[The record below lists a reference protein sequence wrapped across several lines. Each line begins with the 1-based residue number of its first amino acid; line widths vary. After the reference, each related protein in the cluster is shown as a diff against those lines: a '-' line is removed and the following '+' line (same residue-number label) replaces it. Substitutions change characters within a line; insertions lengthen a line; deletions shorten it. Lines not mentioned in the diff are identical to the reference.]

1 MANAFFKVKAFSVV
15 NITVVVNITFPS
27 IGILLLFKMVL
38 TRSQTSRRT
47 RSSTQPLNAAPT
59 GVHGNQTRIK
69 RGPNVRK
76 SKPAAQPSNPTLASR
91 LCDLMDELPMFKRP
105 KQVIRII
112 WELKDYYPKTALFI
126 SLILVVILLVY
137 CFSIIPELFKVY
149 DNATNVW
156 LRLFPPDL
164 PSVYFNEVS
173 WPPRH
178 RWVWREEEL
187 SNVTRR
193 ITAMSKEHDGKQ
205 VHMYLIGG
213 PGSGKSELAR
223 QVGLRLNESLK
234 QDRRPVDIVTIQA
247 ATVTSLISSFAD
259 SISALSKSSAE
270 KTDGIKQLKEELD
283 HKIGGLFAKEGDDLK
298 TEMKLKI
305 YYAKLCELLKQR
317 NSRPVLI
324 FDNVRELKWLF
335 NYLNLEPGSQHFTT
349 FVVIVTLEKRV
360 SLTRLSDYVEVQDLY
375 EGMTLNDSIKLL
387 QLITGLDK
395 NNEHNAKELANILE
409 RQPLA
414 VATAAIYIESVRQGP
429 PKRSTYSYS
438 NYISEFN
445 RDIKFL
451 GMEEQLEWQ
460 ESDASKYP
468 VAMYTAALK
477 AVNHS
482 AQIDPV
488 IREITCIG
496 FTDTSP
502 LSLSYVLDYLKTNS
516 SHQFTEAQVRNSLRN
531 VLFKVAGQENHQ
543 TLHTHQVIREVFR
556 RVCKVSR
563 YNPSCLNSAFCNLTI
578 STNAD
583 FSNSQLLISDVF
595 QRLVS
600 SFERQ
605 LNFTTSSLLNVE
617 NATVT
622 ESNIV
627 FGSEYLDILTSLC
640 IFSSREGLKMEYVM
654 RVSFSDTFLRFFAH
668 NSGYWPGLIKA
679 TTNEFRLNEIVTL
692 ANLQANNDSRFD
704 LQTILLVLSLH
715 SGASKLQKEHFMTAI
730 NKTSTGIAQVIKKV
744 NNDTVVLKRTKP
756 LLLNILGA
764 MYRGLGY
771 PYRSKDLHELAFDF
785 YRTNVTDN
793 STGEHTTSSDN
804 DQEVFLGKASTL
816 HKLGIIYRYLGNL
829 AIAQSAHEWSLSLLK
844 QLSGDH
850 RVYISGSLLNLA
862 VVYSRLGKYYD
873 ALRLYNR
880 SLIMLQ
886 EIYGPSHASV
896 GRLYTTIGTVY
907 YRLGD
912 FNNATQHT
920 ERGLQIL
927 EDFHGEL
934 HPHVAEALNF
944 LGFMYRDQGHLSKAK
959 IVLERSTS
967 IKEKVFDPEHFILGE
982 ALNDLGVVYT
992 RLGEGQKAK
1001 MVLQRALHI
1010 FNLTWGEGH
1019 TSVATALNSLGA
1031 AHSASRELEEAI
1043 FLHKTALNIL
1053 LRMDMSAN
1061 LEHLIAETRQLL
1073 GNAYMATGG
1082 LEDAKDMYQLSYLGF
1097 KKIYDSHHWRV
1108 QGVLKSLSSLGY
1120 VLNKSC
1126 ETNALCFI
1134 INLNAFFAI
1143 ILGERLITFEQLILT

>member
-1 MANAFFKVKAFSVV
+1 
-15 NITVVVNITFPS
+15 
-27 IGILLLFKMVL
+27 
-38 TRSQTSRRT
+38 
-47 RSSTQPLNAAPT
+47 
-59 GVHGNQTRIK
+59 
-69 RGPNVRK
+69 
-76 SKPAAQPSNPTLASR
+76 
-91 LCDLMDELPMFKRP
+91 
-105 KQVIRII
+105 
-112 WELKDYYPKTALFI
+112 
-126 SLILVVILLVY
+126 
-137 CFSIIPELFKVY
+137 
-149 DNATNVW
+149 
-156 LRLFPPDL
+156 
-164 PSVYFNEVS
+164 
-173 WPPRH
+173 
-178 RWVWREEEL
+178 
-187 SNVTRR
+187 
-193 ITAMSKEHDGKQ
+193 
-205 VHMYLIGG
+205 MYLIGG

-247 ATVTSLISSFAD
+247 ATVTSLISSFDD

-375 EGMTLNDSIKLL
+375 EGMSLNDSIKLL

-395 NNEHNAKELANILE
+395 SNEHNAKELAIILG

-460 ESDASKYP
+460 ESDASEYAD
-468 VAMYTAALK
+468 AMYTAALK
-477 AVNHS
+477 AVKHS

-502 LSLSYVLDYLKTNS
+502 LSLSYVLDFLKTNS

-583 FSNSQLLISDVF
+583 FSNSQLLISGVF

-627 FGSEYLDILTSLC
+627 FGSEYLDILNSLC
-640 IFSSREGLKMEYVM
+640 IFSSREGLKMEDVM

-692 ANLQANNDSRFD
+692 ANLQANNGSRFD
-704 LQTILLVLSLH
+704 L
-715 SGASKLQKEHFMTAI
+715 
-730 NKTSTGIAQVIKKV
+730 
-744 NNDTVVLKRTKP
+744 
-756 LLLNILGA
+756 
-764 MYRGLGY
+764 
-771 PYRSKDLHELAFDF
+771 
-785 YRTNVTDN
+785 
-793 STGEHTTSSDN
+793 
-804 DQEVFLGKASTL
+804 
-816 HKLGIIYRYLGNL
+816 
-829 AIAQSAHEWSLSLLK
+829 
-844 QLSGDH
+844 
-850 RVYISGSLLNLA
+850 
-862 VVYSRLGKYYD
+862 
-873 ALRLYNR
+873 
-880 SLIMLQ
+880 
-886 EIYGPSHASV
+886 
-896 GRLYTTIGTVY
+896 
-907 YRLGD
+907 
-912 FNNATQHT
+912 
-920 ERGLQIL
+920 
-927 EDFHGEL
+927 
-934 HPHVAEALNF
+934 
-944 LGFMYRDQGHLSKAK
+944 
-959 IVLERSTS
+959 
-967 IKEKVFDPEHFILGE
+967 
-982 ALNDLGVVYT
+982 
-992 RLGEGQKAK
+992 
-1001 MVLQRALHI
+1001 
-1010 FNLTWGEGH
+1010 
-1019 TSVATALNSLGA
+1019 
-1031 AHSASRELEEAI
+1031 
-1043 FLHKTALNIL
+1043 
-1053 LRMDMSAN
+1053 
-1061 LEHLIAETRQLL
+1061 
-1073 GNAYMATGG
+1073 
-1082 LEDAKDMYQLSYLGF
+1082 
-1097 KKIYDSHHWRV
+1097 
-1108 QGVLKSLSSLGY
+1108 
-1120 VLNKSC
+1120 
-1126 ETNALCFI
+1126 
-1134 INLNAFFAI
+1134 
-1143 ILGERLITFEQLILT
+1143 

>member
-1 MANAFFKVKAFSVV
+1 
-15 NITVVVNITFPS
+15 
-27 IGILLLFKMVL
+27 
-38 TRSQTSRRT
+38 
-47 RSSTQPLNAAPT
+47 
-59 GVHGNQTRIK
+59 
-69 RGPNVRK
+69 
-76 SKPAAQPSNPTLASR
+76 
-91 LCDLMDELPMFKRP
+91 
-105 KQVIRII
+105 
-112 WELKDYYPKTALFI
+112 
-126 SLILVVILLVY
+126 
-137 CFSIIPELFKVY
+137 
-149 DNATNVW
+149 
-156 LRLFPPDL
+156 
-164 PSVYFNEVS
+164 
-173 WPPRH
+173 
-178 RWVWREEEL
+178 
-187 SNVTRR
+187 
-193 ITAMSKEHDGKQ
+193 MSKEHDGKQ

-349 FVVIVTLEKRV
+349 FLVIVTLEKRV

-438 NYISEFN
+438 NYISEFK
-445 RDIKFL
+445 RDIEFL

-460 ESDASKYP
+460 ESDASKYD

-477 AVNHS
+477 AVKHS

-502 LSLSYVLDYLKTNS
+502 LSLSYVLDFLKTNS

-583 FSNSQLLISDVF
+583 FSNSQLLMSDVF

-640 IFSSREGLKMEYVM
+640 IFSSREGLKMEDVM

-730 NKTSTGIAQVIKKV
+730 NKTSTGIAQLIKKV
-744 NNDTVVLKRTKP
+744 NDDAVVLNRTKP

-920 ERGLQIL
+920 
-927 EDFHGEL
+927 
-934 HPHVAEALNF
+934 
-944 LGFMYRDQGHLSKAK
+944 
-959 IVLERSTS
+959 
-967 IKEKVFDPEHFILGE
+967 
-982 ALNDLGVVYT
+982 
-992 RLGEGQKAK
+992 
-1001 MVLQRALHI
+1001 
-1010 FNLTWGEGH
+1010 
-1019 TSVATALNSLGA
+1019 
-1031 AHSASRELEEAI
+1031 
-1043 FLHKTALNIL
+1043 
-1053 LRMDMSAN
+1053 
-1061 LEHLIAETRQLL
+1061 
-1073 GNAYMATGG
+1073 
-1082 LEDAKDMYQLSYLGF
+1082 
-1097 KKIYDSHHWRV
+1097 
-1108 QGVLKSLSSLGY
+1108 
-1120 VLNKSC
+1120 
-1126 ETNALCFI
+1126 
-1134 INLNAFFAI
+1134 
-1143 ILGERLITFEQLILT
+1143 

>member
-1 MANAFFKVKAFSVV
+1 
-15 NITVVVNITFPS
+15 
-27 IGILLLFKMVL
+27 
-38 TRSQTSRRT
+38 
-47 RSSTQPLNAAPT
+47 
-59 GVHGNQTRIK
+59 
-69 RGPNVRK
+69 
-76 SKPAAQPSNPTLASR
+76 
-91 LCDLMDELPMFKRP
+91 
-105 KQVIRII
+105 
-112 WELKDYYPKTALFI
+112 
-126 SLILVVILLVY
+126 
-137 CFSIIPELFKVY
+137 
-149 DNATNVW
+149 
-156 LRLFPPDL
+156 
-164 PSVYFNEVS
+164 
-173 WPPRH
+173 
-178 RWVWREEEL
+178 
-187 SNVTRR
+187 
-193 ITAMSKEHDGKQ
+193 
-205 VHMYLIGG
+205 MYLIGG

-247 ATVTSLISSFAD
+247 ATVTSLISSFDD

-283 HKIGGLFAKEGDDLK
+283 HKIGGLFAKEGDDFK

-395 NNEHNAKELANILE
+395 NNEHNAEKLAIILG

-438 NYISEFN
+438 NYISEFK
-445 RDIKFL
+445 RDIEFL

-460 ESDASKYP
+460 ESDASKYD

-477 AVNHS
+477 AVKHS

-502 LSLSYVLDYLKTNS
+502 LSLSYVLDFLKTNS

-583 FSNSQLLISDVF
+583 FSNTQLLISDVF

-692 ANLQANNDSRFD
+692 ANLQANNGSRFD

-730 NKTSTGIAQVIKKV
+730 NKTSTGIAQLIKKV
-744 NNDTVVLKRTKP
+744 NDDTVVLNRTKP

-927 EDFHGEL
+927 EDFH
-934 HPHVAEALNF
+934 
-944 LGFMYRDQGHLSKAK
+944 
-959 IVLERSTS
+959 
-967 IKEKVFDPEHFILGE
+967 
-982 ALNDLGVVYT
+982 
-992 RLGEGQKAK
+992 
-1001 MVLQRALHI
+1001 
-1010 FNLTWGEGH
+1010 
-1019 TSVATALNSLGA
+1019 
-1031 AHSASRELEEAI
+1031 
-1043 FLHKTALNIL
+1043 
-1053 LRMDMSAN
+1053 
-1061 LEHLIAETRQLL
+1061 
-1073 GNAYMATGG
+1073 
-1082 LEDAKDMYQLSYLGF
+1082 
-1097 KKIYDSHHWRV
+1097 
-1108 QGVLKSLSSLGY
+1108 
-1120 VLNKSC
+1120 
-1126 ETNALCFI
+1126 
-1134 INLNAFFAI
+1134 
-1143 ILGERLITFEQLILT
+1143 

>member
-1 MANAFFKVKAFSVV
+1 
-15 NITVVVNITFPS
+15 
-27 IGILLLFKMVL
+27 
-38 TRSQTSRRT
+38 
-47 RSSTQPLNAAPT
+47 
-59 GVHGNQTRIK
+59 
-69 RGPNVRK
+69 
-76 SKPAAQPSNPTLASR
+76 
-91 LCDLMDELPMFKRP
+91 
-105 KQVIRII
+105 
-112 WELKDYYPKTALFI
+112 
-126 SLILVVILLVY
+126 
-137 CFSIIPELFKVY
+137 
-149 DNATNVW
+149 
-156 LRLFPPDL
+156 
-164 PSVYFNEVS
+164 
-173 WPPRH
+173 
-178 RWVWREEEL
+178 
-187 SNVTRR
+187 
-193 ITAMSKEHDGKQ
+193 MSKEHDGKQ

-438 NYISEFN
+438 NYISEFK
-445 RDIKFL
+445 RDIEFL

-460 ESDASKYP
+460 ESDASKYD

-477 AVNHS
+477 AVKHS

-496 FTDTSP
+496 FTDTSL
-502 LSLSYVLDYLKTNS
+502 LSLSYVLDFLKTNS

-640 IFSSREGLKMEYVM
+640 IFSSREGLKMEDVM

-692 ANLQANNDSRFD
+692 ANLQANNGSRFD
-704 LQTILLVLSLH
+704 LQIILLVLSLH

-730 NKTSTGIAQVIKKV
+730 NKTSTGIAQLIKKV
-744 NNDTVVLKRTKP
+744 NDDAVVLNRTKP

-829 AIAQSAHEWSLSLLK
+829 AIAQSAHEW
-844 QLSGDH
+844 
-850 RVYISGSLLNLA
+850 
-862 VVYSRLGKYYD
+862 
-873 ALRLYNR
+873 
-880 SLIMLQ
+880 
-886 EIYGPSHASV
+886 
-896 GRLYTTIGTVY
+896 
-907 YRLGD
+907 
-912 FNNATQHT
+912 
-920 ERGLQIL
+920 
-927 EDFHGEL
+927 
-934 HPHVAEALNF
+934 
-944 LGFMYRDQGHLSKAK
+944 
-959 IVLERSTS
+959 
-967 IKEKVFDPEHFILGE
+967 
-982 ALNDLGVVYT
+982 
-992 RLGEGQKAK
+992 
-1001 MVLQRALHI
+1001 
-1010 FNLTWGEGH
+1010 
-1019 TSVATALNSLGA
+1019 
-1031 AHSASRELEEAI
+1031 
-1043 FLHKTALNIL
+1043 
-1053 LRMDMSAN
+1053 
-1061 LEHLIAETRQLL
+1061 
-1073 GNAYMATGG
+1073 
-1082 LEDAKDMYQLSYLGF
+1082 
-1097 KKIYDSHHWRV
+1097 
-1108 QGVLKSLSSLGY
+1108 
-1120 VLNKSC
+1120 
-1126 ETNALCFI
+1126 
-1134 INLNAFFAI
+1134 
-1143 ILGERLITFEQLILT
+1143 

>member
-1 MANAFFKVKAFSVV
+1 
-15 NITVVVNITFPS
+15 
-27 IGILLLFKMVL
+27 
-38 TRSQTSRRT
+38 
-47 RSSTQPLNAAPT
+47 
-59 GVHGNQTRIK
+59 
-69 RGPNVRK
+69 
-76 SKPAAQPSNPTLASR
+76 
-91 LCDLMDELPMFKRP
+91 
-105 KQVIRII
+105 
-112 WELKDYYPKTALFI
+112 
-126 SLILVVILLVY
+126 
-137 CFSIIPELFKVY
+137 
-149 DNATNVW
+149 
-156 LRLFPPDL
+156 
-164 PSVYFNEVS
+164 
-173 WPPRH
+173 
-178 RWVWREEEL
+178 
-187 SNVTRR
+187 
-193 ITAMSKEHDGKQ
+193 MSKEHDGKQ

-223 QVGLRLNESLK
+223 KVGLRLNESLK

-349 FVVIVTLEKRV
+349 FLVIVTLEKRV

-395 NNEHNAKELANILE
+395 NNEHNAKKLAIILG

-438 NYISEFN
+438 NYISEFK
-445 RDIKFL
+445 RDIEFL

-460 ESDASKYP
+460 ESDASKYD

-477 AVNHS
+477 AVKHS

-502 LSLSYVLDYLKTNS
+502 LSLSYVLDFLKTNS

-640 IFSSREGLKMEYVM
+640 IFSSREGLKMEDVM

-730 NKTSTGIAQVIKKV
+730 NKTSTGIAQLIKKV
-744 NNDTVVLKRTKP
+744 NDDAVVLNRTKP

-920 ERGLQIL
+920 
-927 EDFHGEL
+927 
-934 HPHVAEALNF
+934 
-944 LGFMYRDQGHLSKAK
+944 
-959 IVLERSTS
+959 
-967 IKEKVFDPEHFILGE
+967 
-982 ALNDLGVVYT
+982 
-992 RLGEGQKAK
+992 
-1001 MVLQRALHI
+1001 
-1010 FNLTWGEGH
+1010 
-1019 TSVATALNSLGA
+1019 
-1031 AHSASRELEEAI
+1031 
-1043 FLHKTALNIL
+1043 
-1053 LRMDMSAN
+1053 
-1061 LEHLIAETRQLL
+1061 
-1073 GNAYMATGG
+1073 
-1082 LEDAKDMYQLSYLGF
+1082 
-1097 KKIYDSHHWRV
+1097 
-1108 QGVLKSLSSLGY
+1108 
-1120 VLNKSC
+1120 
-1126 ETNALCFI
+1126 
-1134 INLNAFFAI
+1134 
-1143 ILGERLITFEQLILT
+1143 

>member
-1 MANAFFKVKAFSVV
+1 
-15 NITVVVNITFPS
+15 
-27 IGILLLFKMVL
+27 
-38 TRSQTSRRT
+38 
-47 RSSTQPLNAAPT
+47 
-59 GVHGNQTRIK
+59 
-69 RGPNVRK
+69 
-76 SKPAAQPSNPTLASR
+76 
-91 LCDLMDELPMFKRP
+91 
-105 KQVIRII
+105 
-112 WELKDYYPKTALFI
+112 
-126 SLILVVILLVY
+126 
-137 CFSIIPELFKVY
+137 
-149 DNATNVW
+149 
-156 LRLFPPDL
+156 
-164 PSVYFNEVS
+164 
-173 WPPRH
+173 
-178 RWVWREEEL
+178 
-187 SNVTRR
+187 
-193 ITAMSKEHDGKQ
+193 MSKEHDGKQ

-395 NNEHNAKELANILE
+395 NNEHNAKKLAIILG

-438 NYISEFN
+438 NYISEFK
-445 RDIKFL
+445 RDIEFL

-460 ESDASKYP
+460 ESDASKYD

-477 AVNHS
+477 AVKHS

-502 LSLSYVLDYLKTNS
+502 LSLSYVLDFLKTNS

-640 IFSSREGLKMEYVM
+640 IFSSREGLKMEDVM

-730 NKTSTGIAQVIKKV
+730 NKTSTGIAQLIKKV
-744 NNDTVVLKRTKP
+744 NDDAVVLNRTKP

-920 ERGLQIL
+920 
-927 EDFHGEL
+927 
-934 HPHVAEALNF
+934 
-944 LGFMYRDQGHLSKAK
+944 
-959 IVLERSTS
+959 
-967 IKEKVFDPEHFILGE
+967 
-982 ALNDLGVVYT
+982 
-992 RLGEGQKAK
+992 
-1001 MVLQRALHI
+1001 
-1010 FNLTWGEGH
+1010 
-1019 TSVATALNSLGA
+1019 
-1031 AHSASRELEEAI
+1031 
-1043 FLHKTALNIL
+1043 
-1053 LRMDMSAN
+1053 
-1061 LEHLIAETRQLL
+1061 
-1073 GNAYMATGG
+1073 
-1082 LEDAKDMYQLSYLGF
+1082 
-1097 KKIYDSHHWRV
+1097 
-1108 QGVLKSLSSLGY
+1108 
-1120 VLNKSC
+1120 
-1126 ETNALCFI
+1126 
-1134 INLNAFFAI
+1134 
-1143 ILGERLITFEQLILT
+1143 